1 MSVGTKNKFA
11 IAVASESAFNTPRT
25 ATASFSAS
33 MGKCFPV
40 RMERPTINIETATDE
55 DTLIGVYEAGINSI
69 VTKQTMSA
77 SVEMDARNDAIAL
90 WSKFALGVLTSS
102 AGPSP
107 FTHTATVGTADLPSL
122 TAYFQDAFNTSTTTK
137 AHEYRGVKVQRMAI
151 RGDAGGKVTMTVD
164 LMGSGVHTLDA
175 TITSFPTVSTEGI
188 LGTARVTTFSLDG
201 GSTNLKDKLK
211 SFEVVFENQ
220 FDDAAEMVAGQKT
233 LPAMERIGF
242 TVSGSFTFKADGA
255 STATDLITDILG
267 SATDESVAKHIRIV
281 IAGVEEAAHTTTI
294 NVYSAILDDTS
305 LAGQRAKVEKP
316 ITFKGLFKQGGGVD
330 KACDIAVIN
339 ANAGTVYD
347 DTP

>member
-11 IAVASESAFNTPRT
+11 IAIASESAFNTPRT
-25 ATASFSAS
+25 ATASFASAL
-33 MGKCFPV
+33 GRCFPV

-90 WSKFALGVLTSS
+90 WSKFALGVLTTTGAS
-102 AGPSP
+102 APY
-107 FTHTATVGTADLPSL
+107 THTATVGTADLPSL
-122 TAYFQDAFNTSTTTK
+122 TAYFQDAFVSNTSTK
-137 AHEYRGVKVQRMAI
+137 AHEYRGVKVQRMTI
-151 RGDAGGKVTMTVD
+151 RGDAGGKVTMSID

-175 TITSFPTVSTEGI
+175 TITSFPSVSTEGI

-201 GSTNLKDKLK
+201 GTTNLKDKLK
-211 SFEVVFENQ
+211 SFEFIFENQ

-233 LPAMERIGF
+233 LPSMERIGF
-242 TVSGSFTFKADGA
+242 TVTGSFTFKADAA

-267 SATDESVAKHIRIV
+267 GNTDESVAKHIRII
-281 IAGVEEAAHTTTI
+281 IAGVEDATHTTTI

-305 LAGQRAKVEKP
+305 LTGQRAKVEKP
-316 ITFKGLFKQGGGVD
+316 ITFKGLFSQSQA
-330 KACDIAVIN
+330 KACDIAVLN